1 MNNLMNDFN
10 TLSFYKQSDGKWL
23 DSDIFF
29 HNRGF
34 LYGDGLFETMVFRNG
49 ILSHKELHEERLWSG
64 CDVIG
69 LDKKTLTPFSD
80 IETLLF
86 EKFGKET
93 LLRIRWNVFR
103 AGQGKYTPETDTVN
117 ESLQIQSFQSAPL
130 IKSRAYF
137 SKNIKVPK
145 TNWSQCKTLNAL
157 VYVLANLER
166 SQAGMDEVILSN
178 TADHISEAGS
188 SNIFW
193 VKDHVFFTPSL
204 QCSCIAGVGRRLIIE
219 KLKYNSYEIVEG
231 EFSPKDL
238 LSAETVFTTNV
249 TGVSFIEQIE
259 GKSFNTSLDI
269 DLTF

>member
-1 MNNLMNDFN
+1 MNDFN
-10 TLSFYKQSDGKWL
+10 TLSFYKLSNGKWQDC
-23 DSDIFF
+23 DSFF

-34 LYGDGLFETMVFRNG
+34 LYGDGLFETMVFKDG
-49 ILSHKELHEERLWSG
+49 ILSHREFHEDRLWSG

-69 LDKKTLTPFSD
+69 LDKTTLTPLSA
-80 IETLLF
+80 IQKLLLD
-86 EKFGKET
+86 KFGKET

-103 AGQGKYTPETDTVN
+103 GGLGKYTPETDVVN
-117 ESLQIQSFQSAPL
+117 ESLQIQPFQSATP

-145 TNWSQCKTLNAL
+145 TNWSHCKTMNAL

-166 SQAGMDEVILSN
+166 TQLGMSEVILTN
-178 TADHISEAGS
+178 TDDMISEAGS

-193 VKDHVFFTPSL
+193 VKDQVFFTPSL

-219 KLKYNSYEIVEG
+219 KLKRNSREIVEG

-238 LSAETVFTTNV
+238 LNAETVFTTNV
-249 TGVSFIEQIE
+249 TGLSFIGQIE
-259 GKSFNTSLDI
+259 GKSFQTSLDL